1 MNPRRRITWFVYA
14 VCVALLVHGLGWVSW
29 QVIRLERA
37 EVRARAEND
46 RRDAERLALWR
57 MDSLVAPL
65 IARESARPYL
75 QYRPFI
81 PAGRTHDDA
90 WQPAPDGTPLVPS
103 PLLTEPRQPGDVSGD
118 LVRLHFLIDPDGIV
132 TSPEAPSD
140 DVVGAAGVPAID
152 YERVDASKAAL
163 AELTRVIG
171 DLDATGRLASSRRP
185 SRTSVRMSGP
195 SSELRQSVQELDA
208 RNMAAERAFNSQLG
222 ASKSGYSYGREQARA
237 DSDDAPM
244 LAERAEEEG
253 AGLDGVTAGAPVEAL
268 ADQMTE
274 SIAAD
279 ISSLAFNESRL
290 DSGPVRV
297 APFEPAWI
305 GSGRELVFV
314 RQVLVHGVAYRQ
326 GVWIDWPELERQLI
340 DAQRDLFPGAQL
352 EPILPDEAPEDYED
366 AARRLAIVPA
376 RFEPGDWPTPTAP
389 VMTPARWSLVLT
401 WIAVLAAAVAIGVV
415 LQTSISLSERRGRFV
430 SAVTHELRT
439 PLTTFRLYAGMLA
452 DGMVSDETAR
462 AEYLDTLKRES
473 GRLSG
478 IVENVLE
485 YARLSRRATGQPQRV
500 GPVSPDELLVRV
512 RPMLSRRAEQG
523 GMDLIVSADLDDAGD
538 RVVHV
543 DPQSVERILSN
554 LVDNAC
560 RYAAPEEDTEHAE
573 TRIHLDVGVR
583 GGDIEFLVADY
594 GPGVAP
600 SERAQI
606 FGEFRRGGAGA
617 RADRSGL
624 GLGLALSRGLA
635 REAGGELSLVRRRGH
650 GAEFLLTIPLSDAP
664 G

>member
-1 MNPRRRITWFVYA
+1 MNPRRRITWIVYA

-29 QVIRLERA
+29 QVVRLERA

-81 PAGRTHDDA
+81 PAGRTYEDA
-90 WQPAPDGTPLVPS
+90 WQPAPDGAPLVAS
-103 PLLTEPRQPGDVSGD
+103 PLLTDPRPEGDPFEA
-118 LVRLHFLIDPDGIV
+118 LVRLHFQVDPDGVV

-140 DVVGAAGVPAID
+140 EVVGAAGVPAID
-152 YERVDASKAAL
+152 YGRVDRSKAAL
-163 AELTRVIG
+163 AELAAIIG
-171 DLDATGRLASSRRP
+171 DLDATQRVASARRANRP
-185 SRTSVRMSGP
+185 NVRVSGP
-195 SSELRQSVQELDA
+195 ATELEQSVQELGA
-208 RNMAAERAFNSQLG
+208 RSIAAERALNSRAG
-222 ASKSGYSYGREQARA
+222 ASKSDYRFDREQAPA
-237 DSDDAPM
+237 ATLDDAARP
-244 LAERAEEEG
+244 EVAEEG
-253 AGLDGVTAGAPVEAL
+253 GSPSAGAPIEAL
-268 ADQMTE
+268 ADRMRE
-274 SIAAD
+274 SIASD
-279 ISSLAFNESRL
+279 ISALAFSEARL
-290 DSGPVRV
+290 ESGPVRI

-305 GSGRELVFV
+305 GGGEELVFV

-326 GVWIDWPELERQLI
+326 GVWLDWPELKRQLI
-340 DAQRDLFPGAQL
+340 DSQRDLFPQAEL
-352 EPILPDEAPEDYED
+352 EPILPDETPTDYED

-376 RFEPGDWPTPTAP
+376 RFEPGAWPAP
-389 VMTPARWSLVLT
+389 VAPAMTPARWSLVLT
-401 WIAVLAAAVAIGVV
+401 WFAVLAAVVAIGVV
-415 LQTSISLSERRGRFV
+415 LQASISLSDRRGRFV

-452 DGMVSDETAR
+452 DGMVSDEKAR

-523 GMDLIVSADLDDAGD
+523 GMDLIVSAELGQAGD

-543 DPQSVERILSN
+543 DPQSVERILTN

-560 RYAAPEEDTEHAE
+560 RYAAPDEDDAE
-573 TRIHLDVGVR
+573 TRIHLDVSVR
-583 GGDIEFLVADY
+583 DGCLEFLVADY

-600 SERAQI
+600 SERGRI

-635 REAGGELSLVRRRGH
+635 READGELRLVRRRGH
-650 GAEFLLTIPLSDAP
+650 GAEFLLSLPLHEP
-664 G
+664 IGG

>member
-1 MNPRRRITWFVYA
+1 MNPRRRITWVVYA

-29 QVIRLERA
+29 QVVRLERA
-37 EVRARAEND
+37 EVRARAENE

-81 PAGRTHDDA
+81 PAGRTYDDA
-90 WQPAPDGTPLVPS
+90 WQPAPDGTPLVAS
-103 PLLTEPRQPGDVSGD
+103 PLLTDPRPAGDPFEAF
-118 LVRLHFLIDPDGIV
+118 VRLHFLIDPDGVV

-152 YERVDASKAAL
+152 YGRVDASKSTL
-163 AELTRVIG
+163 AELARFIG
-171 DLDATGRLASSRRP
+171 ELDAAGRVASARSGNRMNV
-185 SRTSVRMSGP
+185 RTSVPG
-195 SSELRQSVQELDA
+195 SELEQSVQELDA
-208 RNMAAERAFNSQLG
+208 RSLAAERAFNALPS
-222 ASKSGYSYGREQARA
+222 ASKSSYGLDLEQPRA
-237 DSDDAPM
+237 ESNGPAAMADAEEDRGAPYSRADDAPT
-244 LAERAEEEG
+244 EE
-253 AGLDGVTAGAPVEAL
+253 L
-268 ADQMTE
+268 ADRMSET
-274 SIAAD
+274 IASE
-279 ISSLAFNESRL
+279 ISSLAFGELRL
-290 DSGPVRV
+290 GSGPVRV

-305 GSGRELVFV
+305 GEGRELVFV

-326 GVWIDWPELERQLI
+326 GVWIDWPELQRQLI
-340 DAQRDLFPGAQL
+340 DAQRDLFPEAQL
-352 EPILPDEAPEDYED
+352 EPILLDEAPADYED
-366 AARRLAIVPA
+366 AARRLTIVPA
-376 RFEPGDWPTPTAP
+376 RFEPGAWPAP
-389 VMTPARWSLVLT
+389 AAPSMTPARWSLVLT

-452 DGMVSDETAR
+452 DGMVSDESAR

-500 GPVSPDELLVRV
+500 GPVSPDELFVRV
-512 RPMLSRRAEQG
+512 RPTLSRRAEQG
-523 GMDLIVSADLDDAGD
+523 GMDLIVSAEFEDAGD

-560 RYAAPEEDTEHAE
+560 KYAAPDDESDDAE

-583 GGDIEFLVADY
+583 AESLEFVVSDY

-600 SERAQI
+600 SERGQI

-635 REAGGELSLVRRRGH
+635 REAGGDLGLVRRRGH
-650 GAEFLLTIPLSDAP
+650 GAEFLLSLPLHEP
-664 G
+664 TGG